1 MEFGEVVVMV
11 VRCCICGKERVK
23 NEWLEPLE
31 LEADDEEEEVR
42 RVAISHSY
50 CPECLESVR
59 AELNLLAAG

>member
-23 NEWLEPLE
+23 NEWVEPIE
-31 LEADDEEEEVR
+31 VDDEDEEVR

-50 CPECLESVR
+50 CPECLETVR
-59 AELNLLAAG
+59 AALHQLAAG